1 MMYNKP
7 EVRIVQDQQEEIKPA
22 DISQNERDML
32 LAKYG
37 FKSAPTYIEPQPN
50 SDPNAG
56 LSFEEMC
63 RREDQRLADERAR
76 KYQQMYGPK
85 PITFDGNY
93 HSNETYGSDSD
104 SGLNFKITVVSDM
117 PIPKNY

>member
-1 MMYNKP
+1 MRP
-7 EVRIVQDQQEEIKPA
+7 EVRVIQDQQEEIRPA

-37 FKSAPTYIEPQPN
+37 FKSQPVYTEDTPINDPN
-50 SDPNAG
+50 SG

-63 RREDQRLADERAR
+63 RIEDEKIARERAR
-76 KYQQMYGPK
+76 KYQQAAGPK

-93 HSNETYGSDSD
+93 YSNEQYGTEGD
-104 SGLNFKITVVSDM
+104 SGFTFKVSVVSDM
-117 PIPKNY
+117 PMPRNY

>member
-1 MMYNKP
+1 MKP
-7 EVRIVQDQQEEIKPA
+7 TVTIIQDQQEEIKPA

-32 LAKYG
+32 LSKYG
-37 FKSAPTYIEPQPN
+37 FKPQPTYTEPQPQQDN
-50 SDPNAG
+50 G

-76 KYQQMYGPK
+76 KYQQMMGPK
-85 PITFDGNY
+85 PVTFGGNY
-93 HSNETYGSDSD
+93 YSNEDYGTEAD
-104 SGLNFKITVVSDM
+104 SGFTFKVSVVSDM

>member
-1 MMYNKP
+1 
-7 EVRIVQDQQEEIKPA
+7 
-22 DISQNERDML
+22 ML

-37 FKSAPTYIEPQPN
+37 FKSQPTYTEPQQN
-50 SDPNAG
+50 DNG

-63 RREDQRLADERAR
+63 LREEQKLAEERMR
-76 KYQQMYGPK
+76 KHQQMYGPK

-93 HSNETYGSDSD
+93 YSNEQFGSEPD
-104 SGLNFKITVVSDM
+104 SGFTFKVSVVSDM

>member
-1 MMYNKP
+1 MTRP
-7 EVRIVQDQQEEIKPA
+7 EVRIIQNQQEEIKPT

-37 FKSAPTYIEPQPN
+37 FKSQSTYTEPQTIQDN
-50 SDPNAG
+50 G

-63 RREDQRLADERAR
+63 RREEQRLADERMR
-76 KYQQMYGPK
+76 KYQQMMGPK
-85 PITFDGNY
+85 PVTFGGNY
-93 HSNETYGSDSD
+93 YSNEQYGTEPD
-104 SGLNFKITVVSDM
+104 SGFTFKVSVVSDM

>member
-7 EVRIVQDQQEEIKPA
+7 EVRIIQDQQEEIKPA

-37 FKSAPTYIEPQPN
+37 FKSQPTCIESQPQTDN
-50 SDPNAG
+50 G

-63 RREDQRLADERAR
+63 RREEQRLTDERVR
-76 KYQQMYGPK
+76 KYQQMVGPK

-93 HSNETYGSDSD
+93 YSNEQYGTETD
-104 SGLNFKITVVSDM
+104 SGFTFKVSVVSDM

>member
-1 MMYNKP
+1 MRP
-7 EVRIVQDQQEEIKPA
+7 EVRIIQDQQEEIRPA

-37 FKSAPTYIEPQPN
+37 FKTTPTYTEPQQQQ
-50 SDPNAG
+50 DTG

-63 RREDQRLADERAR
+63 LREEQRLAEERMR
-76 KYQQMYGPK
+76 KYQQQNGPK
-85 PITFDGNY
+85 PITFGGNY
-93 HSNETYGSDSD
+93 YSNEQYGTEGD
-104 SGLNFKITVVSDM
+104 SGFTFKVSVVSDM

>member
-1 MMYNKP
+1 MKP
-7 EVRIVQDQQEEIKPA
+7 TVVIIQDQQEEIKPA
-22 DISQNERDML
+22 DISQNEREIL
-32 LAKYG
+32 LGKYG
-37 FKSAPTYIEPQPN
+37 FKPTYTEPQPN
-50 SDPNAG
+50 SDPNSG

-63 RREDQRLADERAR
+63 RREEQRLSNERAL

-93 HSNETYGSDSD
+93 YSNEQYGTEGD
-104 SGLNFKITVVSDM
+104 SGLTFKISVVSDM

>member
-1 MMYNKP
+1 MYNKP

-37 FKSAPTYIEPQPN
+37 FKSQPSYTEPQPV
-50 SDPNAG
+50 DPNAG

-63 RREDQRLADERAR
+63 RREEQRLADERAR
-76 KYQQMYGPK
+76 KYQQMMGPK
-85 PITFDGNY
+85 PVTFSGNY
-93 HSNETYGSDSD
+93 YSNEDYGTEAD
-104 SGLNFKITVVSDM
+104 SGFTFKVSVVSDM

>member
-1 MMYNKP
+1 MNRP
-7 EVRIVQDQQEEIKPA
+7 EVRIIQDQQEEIKSA

-37 FKSAPTYIEPQPN
+37 FKSQPTYTEPQPKQDN
-50 SDPNAG
+50 G

-63 RREDQRLADERAR
+63 LREEQRLADERAR
-76 KYQQMYGPK
+76 KYQQMMGPK
-85 PITFDGNY
+85 PVTFGGNY
-93 HSNETYGSDSD
+93 YSNEQYETEPD
-104 SGLNFKITVVSDM
+104 SGFTFKVSVVSDM

>member
-1 MMYNKP
+1 MRP
-7 EVRIVQDQQEEIKPA
+7 EVRIIQDQQEEIKPA

-37 FKSAPTYIEPQPN
+37 FKSQPTYTEPQQN
-50 SDPNAG
+50 DNG

-63 RREDQRLADERAR
+63 LREEQKLAEERMR
-76 KYQQMYGPK
+76 KHQQMYGPK

-93 HSNETYGSDSD
+93 YSNEQFGSEPD
-104 SGLNFKITVVSDM
+104 SGFTFKVSVVSDM